1 VIEEGA
7 LRSRARGRCRL
18 PLVGDPLGHHLPRDA
33 PSTNP
38 YLWVDT
44 KAILEHLSMSRAT
57 LDRLHQEGV
66 LVEKR
71 HFIKKN
77 PTASRGVFLW
87 NVQRCDLALDRI

>member
-1 VIEEGA
+1 MIEGGA
-7 LRSRARGRCRL
+7 LRSRARGRCAL
-18 PLVGDPLGHHLPRDA
+18 PLVGDPFGRHLLHGV
-33 PSTNP
+33 PSMNP

-87 NVQRCDLALDRI
+87 NVQCCDLALNRI

>member
-1 VIEEGA
+1 M
-7 LRSRARGRCRL
+7 
-18 PLVGDPLGHHLPRDA
+18 VGDPFGRHLPHGA
-33 PSTNP
+33 PTTHP

-44 KAILEHLSMSRAT
+44 KAILEYLSMSRTT
-57 LDRLHQEGV
+57 LDRLRQEGV

-77 PTASRGVFLW
+77 PTAARGVFLW

>member
-1 VIEEGA
+1 MA
-7 LRSRARGRCRL
+7 T
-18 PLVGDPLGHHLPRDA
+18 
-33 PSTNP
+33 TNP

-57 LDRLHQEGV
+57 LGRLRQEGV

-77 PTASRGVFLW
+77 PTAARGLFLW

>member
-1 VIEEGA
+1 MAGDS
-7 LRSRARGRCRL
+7 LGR
-18 PLVGDPLGHHLPRDA
+18 HLPHA
-33 PSTNP
+33 LLTTNP
-38 YLWVDT
+38 YQWVDT

-57 LDRLHQEGV
+57 LDRLRQEGV

-77 PTASRGVFLW
+77 PTAARGVFLW